1 MFKQIRKTLGIRQA
15 KTDNLDD
22 IIIAVV
28 GPAGA
33 GKSLFIKII
42 TELAVSVGH
51 SLESCTSEVKDFRIS
66 IPELAHGDL
75 VFVDTPGFGNTL
87 THESDVDILK
97 RIAGWLKSTYESKDI
112 KLSGLLYFHRM
123 SDKRMVDTPLKNLP
137 MFEELCG
144 AKTTFHN
151 IMLVTT
157 MWDEVDQETGLKRE
171 KELEKEHWR
180 AMLNRSSTISRFMGT
195 RESGFTLIDPLI
207 NRANERSSA
216 LLKQEL
222 VDMHKKLPATSAARQ
237 LFSNLELLVRQREVL
252 LQQTRSEMKRTEA
265 YGNKMS
271 LKPLEKEYERLKIN
285 LELTVNEMR
294 RLKLP
299 LGKRV
304 VKMTENFGTK
314 FTFVPPSP

>member
-1 MFKQIRKTLGIRQA
+1 M
-15 KTDNLDD
+15 
-22 IIIAVV
+22 
-28 GPAGA
+28 
-33 GKSLFIKII
+33 
-42 TELAVSVGH
+42 GH

-97 RIAGWLKSTYESKDI
+97 RIAGWLKSTYVFVTCGQLLTQLRCYFCRYESKDI
-112 KLSGLLYFHRM
+112 KLSGLLYFHRI

-144 AKTTFHN
+144 AKTTFQN

-157 MWDEVDQETGLKRE
+157 MWDEVDKETGLKRE
-171 KELEKEHWR
+171 KELEKEHWG
-180 AMLNRSSTISRFMGT
+180 AMLNRDSTISRFLGT

-207 NRANERSSA
+207 SKANERSSV

-222 VDMHKKLPATSAARQ
+222 SDMHKKLPATSAARQ

-252 LQQTRSEMKRTEA
+252 LQQTRNEVKRTEA

-304 VKMTENFGTK
+304 VKMTENFGTQFK
-314 FTFVPPSP
+314 FVPQVPSP